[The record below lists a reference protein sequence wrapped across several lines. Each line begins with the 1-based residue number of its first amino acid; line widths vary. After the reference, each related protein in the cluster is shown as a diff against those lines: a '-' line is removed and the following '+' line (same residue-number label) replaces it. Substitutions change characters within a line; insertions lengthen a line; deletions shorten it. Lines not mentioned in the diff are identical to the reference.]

1 MRVEMRTFSRL
12 IVILAGACLGSA
24 LAGAQE
30 PPSSSAILDQAKS
43 QAAGGKRAI
52 FAIFHASW

>member
-1 MRVEMRTFSRL
+1 MRTFSRL